1 MSEPVDCSQWG
12 DLESG
17 EEELAEEEEQQP
29 ALTDGMQTPSGLETP
44 SGMGSV
50 VSSVA
55 AGLEAPDFF
64 KLCKNAA
71 QALSEVDSKP
81 SSLYQVVP
89 ERQISVCRLIGSKCG
104 YDVSVVTGAGAV
116 ILVLGNKCHWHTKV
130 CSLACLPVCS
140 VWLTC
145 L

>member
-55 AGLEAPDFF
+55 AGRKKYSVHVVSHCLLENQRRTF
-64 KLCKNAA
+64 
-71 QALSEVDSKP
+71 
-81 SSLYQVVP
+81 
-89 ERQISVCRLIGSKCG
+89 
-104 YDVSVVTGAGAV
+104 
-116 ILVLGNKCHWHTKV
+116 
-130 CSLACLPVCS
+130 
-140 VWLTC
+140 
-145 L
+145 